1 MHPDGSVLVAEKQNV
16 SRTRLSANA
25 DYEYII
31 PATVLDIFNHHHH
44 HQYHHYRINETKIT
58 NTIIFAMVIG
68 YIQIAYHQSAPGL
81 SDQANSGFNI
91 NRRTAFETHVVVSF
105 FINLI
110 QVI

>member
-44 HQYHHYRINETKIT
+44 HQYRYYRIHETQIT
-58 NTIIFAMVIG
+58 NAISFAMIFVLL
-68 YIQIAYHQSAPGL
+68 Q
-81 SDQANSGFNI
+81 
-91 NRRTAFETHVVVSF
+91 
-105 FINLI
+105 
-110 QVI
+110 

>member
-44 HQYHHYRINETKIT
+44 QYHHYRINETKIT
-58 NTIIFAMVIG
+58 NTIIFA
-68 YIQIAYHQSAPGL
+68 
-81 SDQANSGFNI
+81 
-91 NRRTAFETHVVVSF
+91 R
-105 FINLI
+105 
-110 QVI
+110 

>member
-44 HQYHHYRINETKIT
+44 HHQYRYYQIHETKIT
-58 NTIIFAMVIG
+58 NAIIFAIIFVLL
-68 YIQIAYHQSAPGL
+68 Q
-81 SDQANSGFNI
+81 
-91 NRRTAFETHVVVSF
+91 
-105 FINLI
+105 
-110 QVI
+110 

>member
-44 HQYHHYRINETKIT
+44 HHHQYRYYRIHETKIT
-58 NTIIFAMVIG
+58 NAISFAMIFVLL
-68 YIQIAYHQSAPGL
+68 Q
-81 SDQANSGFNI
+81 
-91 NRRTAFETHVVVSF
+91 
-105 FINLI
+105 
-110 QVI
+110 